1 MQLLQRQLV
10 VGQRATAEK
19 KARYEYALLRGI
31 QAQQLVVPARLGE
44 FDLFQSDLVLQAQV
58 DWQL

>member
-1 MQLLQRQLV
+1 
-10 VGQRATAEK
+10 
-19 KARYEYALLRGI
+19 LRGI